1 MLSMAQSSAR
11 KPLGPPSMLEREEG
25 KSPIKPKKL
34 KDMEEELNK
43 TGESED
49 TRRLG
54 AMSARQDGPNLIPR

>member
-1 MLSMAQSSAR
+1 MISMTQSSAR
-11 KPLGPPSMLEREEG
+11 KPPGPPSMLEREES

-43 TGESED
+43 TGESEN

-54 AMSARQDGPNLIPR
+54 AVSAR